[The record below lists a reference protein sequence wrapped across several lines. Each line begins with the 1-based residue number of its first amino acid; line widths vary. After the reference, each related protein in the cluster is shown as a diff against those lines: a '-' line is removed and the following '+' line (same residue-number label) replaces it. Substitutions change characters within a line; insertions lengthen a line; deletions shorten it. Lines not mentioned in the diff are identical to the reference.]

1 MPRWSAGWCG
11 ATSDLQ
17 IAVQSENG
25 QVIPWILGSTSACVL
40 LAAGG
45 KHAVCIE
52 ESVMSKKIICLGE
65 LLLRLG
71 SPGRELLLQSP
82 HFDVHVGGAEANVA
96 VSLARFGH
104 RSAVVS
110 VVPDNALGQAAVG
123 ELRRHGV
130 EVSAI
135 ARSAAGRM
143 GLYFIVTGAMQ
154 RPSEVIYDRAWSSFA
169 LTSADTFDW
178 NLLFEDAD
186 AFHVSGVTPAVGAQ
200 GTETA
205 LRASKAAREHGLFNS
220 FDGNFRAKLWNMWNG
235 DAAAITRELM
245 AHADLVFADHRD
257 IAIALGNAGS
267 DADPEAAI
275 RAAAERAFAAFPQL
289 GRLCTTIRSQH
300 SVDHHSL
307 SAIMLCRKG
316 EVHITPRYELMAIVD
331 RIGGG
336 DAFAAGVLHGLRSG
350 MDDQASLRFGLGAA
364 CLKHSVPGDF
374 NLVGVDDVAAW
385 VGEGRLD
392 VRR

>member
-1 MPRWSAGWCG
+1 
-11 ATSDLQ
+11 
-17 IAVQSENG
+17 
-25 QVIPWILGSTSACVL
+25 
-40 LAAGG
+40 
-45 KHAVCIE
+45 
-52 ESVMSKKIICLGE
+52 MSKKIVCLGE

-71 SPGRELLLQSP
+71 SPGRELLMQSP
-82 HFDVHVGGAEANVA
+82 RFDVHVGGAEANVA

-110 VVPDNALGQAAVG
+110 VLPENALGDAALG

-130 EVSAI
+130 DVTSI
-135 ARSAAGRM
+135 ARSAEGRM

-154 RPSEVIYDRAWSSFA
+154 RPSDVIYDRAHSAFA
-169 LTSADTFDW
+169 LASADSFDW
-178 NLLFEDAD
+178 NALFEDAD
-186 AFHVSGVTPAVGAQ
+186 AFHVSGVTPAVGAL

-205 LRASKAAREHGLFNS
+205 LQASKAARARGLFSS
-220 FDGNFRAKLWNMWNG
+220 FDGNFRAKLWKVWNG

-245 AHADLVFADHRD
+245 ANADLIFADHRD
-257 IAIALGNAGS
+257 ISIALGDAGS
-267 DADPEAAI
+267 ESDPEAAI
-275 RAAAERAFAAFPQL
+275 RAAAARAFAAFPQL
-289 GRLCTTIRSQH
+289 GRLCTTIRTQH

-307 SAIMLCRKG
+307 SAIMLCRQG
-316 EVHITPRYELMAIVD
+316 QVHVTSRHELMAIVD

-336 DAFAAGVLHGLRSG
+336 DAFAAGILHGFRSG
-350 MDDQASLRFGLGAA
+350 MDDEASLQFGLGAA